1 MRDEAQRETLR
12 RPSPAPRSLGGVP
25 EHRAAGSRGGPTTV
39 GMRGRGSVALRVLRA
54 PPGGGA
60 WRCGRA
66 GALGGAWV
74 LPARGRFERS
84 GRCAAYPGLGC
95 ACLLRR
101 WRMRGVVCPGVHC
114 VARASAPGPPH
125 LSDLS
130 THCEGAGVRCGV
142 GRTGCA
148 CLRPGSAHKRS
159 APWRA
164 RGCRCRGLPGGV
176 RHAQGPSHLFCSV
189 SSGAPAIERSM
200 DRVLQDYGP
209 THSTPRL
216 AVHLE
221 PTNAPPCGFVSAPQ
235 LVPQ

>member
-1 MRDEAQRETLR
+1 MLWGAWR
-12 RPSPAPRSLGGVP
+12 RPRASGGGLAGPVGPGAPGPARLGGLTT
-25 EHRAAGSRGGPTTV
+25 GG
-39 GMRGRGSVALRVLRA
+39 MWGRGSVALRVRRA

-60 WRCGRA
+60 WHCGRA
-66 GALGGAWV
+66 GALGAAWV
-74 LPARGRFERS
+74 LPARGRFETS

-148 CLRPGSAHKRS
+148 CLRPGRARKRS

-164 RGCRCRGLPGGV
+164 QGQCAVAPGGW
-176 RHAQGPSHLFCSV
+176 RARDPRRL
-189 SSGAPAIERSM
+189 GA
-200 DRVLQDYGP
+200 RVARPGGLTTGGMRGRGRAVLRG
-209 THSTPRL
+209 RL
-216 AVHLE
+216 AGGCVRG
-221 PTNAPPCGFVSAPQ
+221 PPPGWVG
-235 LVPQ
+235 